1 MKTYLGLGT
10 NLGDKE
16 RNIATA
22 LELIAE
28 RAGVVLRTSSFYYS
42 APQGFESE
50 NTFVNAV
57 ASVETSLQ
65 PLELLSVL
73 QQIETEL
80 GRASKTR
87 NGQYAD
93 RIIDIDILLY
103 DDLIVDLPE
112 LKIPHPLM
120 KTRDFVIKPLNE
132 ILGLT

>member
-1 MKTYLGLGT
+1 MKTYLGLGS

-16 RNIATA
+16 RNIQSA
-22 LELIAE
+22 LQLIAE
-28 RAGVVLRTSSFYYS
+28 RAGVVLRISSHYYS
-42 APQGFESE
+42 APQGFESD
-50 NTFVNAV
+50 NHFVNVV

-80 GRASKTR
+80 GRTSKSKI
-87 NGQYAD
+87 GQYAD

-103 DDLIVDLPE
+103 GDLVIDLPE